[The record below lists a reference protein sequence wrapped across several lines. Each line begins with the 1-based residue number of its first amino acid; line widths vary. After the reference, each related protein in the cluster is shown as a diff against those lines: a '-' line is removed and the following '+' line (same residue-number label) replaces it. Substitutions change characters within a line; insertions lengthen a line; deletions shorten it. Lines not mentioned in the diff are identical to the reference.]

1 MSFLSQTAQPSR
13 LLVLNGNPSRETLC
27 GAMAEKIAAVA
38 RERGQTVRLVHLEDL
53 DFDANLRQG
62 YRARM
67 DWESD
72 LLALADSLT
81 WCDRLVIVHPLW
93 WGSAPGRLKG
103 LFDRV
108 LMPGFG
114 FQYIEGKALPKPLL
128 SGRKARVVITSDTPT
143 FFLKWFYGNGWVKV
157 LRRQILA
164 FCGFKDLKVKYFSPV
179 RGAKPEALAKMVED
193 SAGILG

>member
-1 MSFLSQTAQPSR
+1 MSFLSRDAQPSR
-13 LLVLNGNPSRETLC
+13 LLVLNGNPARKTLC
-27 GAMAEKIAAVA
+27 GAMAERIADSA
-38 RERGQTVRLVHLEDL
+38 REQGQTVRLVHLEDL
-53 DFDANLRQG
+53 DFDANLRDG

-67 DWESD
+67 DWEPD
-72 LLALADSLT
+72 LAALAESLT

-93 WGSAPGRLKG
+93 WGAAPAKLKG
-103 LFDRV
+103 LLDRV

-128 SGRKARVVITSDTPT
+128 AGRKARVVITSDTPT
-143 FFLKWFYGNGWVKV
+143 IFLKWYYGNGWVKV

-193 SAGILG
+193 AAGILG